1 MRTIIADNCRGS
13 SPREHVEECDILDK
27 GCQDDAIIPP
37 LFVNLWSKLLALAAL
52 EEPKKTRKKESAMVA
67 PLSPFPSFVKE
78 VVGTHHFQ
86 NKNGQH
92 KLWCL
97 LLYFGDN

>member
-1 MRTIIADNCRGS
+1 MGS
-13 SPREHVEECDILDK
+13 SPREHVEECNIPDK
-27 GCQDDAIIPP
+27 WCQDDAIIPP

-52 EEPKKTRKKESAMVA
+52 EEPKKTTKKKKSAMLA

-78 VVGTHHFQ
+78 VVSHHFQ

-92 KLWCL
+92 KLWCV